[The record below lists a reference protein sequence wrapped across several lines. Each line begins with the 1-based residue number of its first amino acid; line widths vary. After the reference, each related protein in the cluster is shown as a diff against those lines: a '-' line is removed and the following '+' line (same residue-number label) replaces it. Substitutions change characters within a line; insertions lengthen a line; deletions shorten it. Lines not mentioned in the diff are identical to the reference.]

1 MNCDQ
6 VFDVLTRGPFPTGHA
21 SDLAV
26 ESHLSDCV
34 DCARLA
40 EALRPAIELF
50 EEAVTEEESRTLP
63 GYWGALAELPGDVK
77 LLPVEEPRAARRER
91 IRLAAD
97 RLTGPLTVSLAWRMA
112 AAVLLGFLAMTIVR
126 ELKWPERQPAAIPRV
141 ASRSAAT
148 SVLQPRLTAVGM
160 QHIALLGPSKN
171 CFSDSLP
178 VIKCEA
184 GEGSPLASSE
194 AGLNCC
200 NACHAYSTDPA
211 KISHLATSTALRA
224 CQECH
229 AN

>member
-6 VFDVLTRGPFPTGHA
+6 VFDVLTRGPFPTGDA

-26 ESHLSDCV
+26 EAHLADCV

-77 LLPVEEPRAARRER
+77 LLPVDEPRAARRER

-97 RLTGPLTVSLAWRMA
+97 RLTGPLTVSMAWRMA
-112 AAVLLGFLAMTIVR
+112 AAVLLGFFAMTIVR
-126 ELKWPERQPAAIPRV
+126 ELKWPERQTAASPRI
-141 ASRSAAT
+141 AARSNTAAA
-148 SVLQPRLTAVGM
+148 LQPRLTAVGM
-160 QHIALLGPSKN
+160 QHIALLRPSRQ
-171 CFSDSLP
+171 CFSDTLP

-184 GEGSPLASSE
+184 GEGSPPASG
-194 AGLNCC
+194 ATGLNCC
-200 NACHAYSTDPA
+200 NACHAYSTDPN
-211 KISHLATSTALRA
+211 KISQLANSTALRA